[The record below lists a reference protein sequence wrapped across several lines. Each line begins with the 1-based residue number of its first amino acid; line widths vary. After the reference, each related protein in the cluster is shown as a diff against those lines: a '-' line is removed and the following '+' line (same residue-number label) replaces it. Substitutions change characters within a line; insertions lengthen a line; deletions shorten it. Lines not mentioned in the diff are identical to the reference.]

1 MIVVQESARYTGIVH
16 HDDLHD
22 RRYRSLF
29 TQRSARPVF
38 AICLRD
44 LPTRSASPTSLRNL
58 PLRSASSMAFAISLS
73 RPNSRATG
81 LRGQLPRSVPA
92 HATGRALASILA
104 LGLVRTPRAS
114 LLVPANTGCPQP
126 RDEREVV
133 HISPICPCRA
143 RLRRAS
149 LRERRVD
156 HPVTPPERIRH
167 AAHQYH
173 RRHRDH
179 GSDRPGLRSRRAS
192 HAPRRHTPG
201 SYATV
206 SGVTG
211 RCWLVDGRVAGHVAS
226 HVPADV
232 PNSVTSRV
240 DRADSRGPFPIRV
253 SVGGPDA

>member
-58 PLRSASSMAFAISLS
+58 PLRSASSMAFATSLRNRISRGRAS
-73 RPNSRATG
+73 RPTPAIGSG
-81 LRGQLPRSVPA
+81 PRN
-92 HATGRALASILA
+92 REALASILA